1 MSGFKNFI
9 LRGNLVE
16 LAVAFI
22 MATAFAAV
30 IKATVDLLL
39 GIVGKA
45 GGYPDFSQW
54 TPWGFLLGVW
64 VTALV
69 TFVITGAVVYYVV
82 VVPYTEAKERS
93 SRAPSPERRRTSSSS
108 RRSATCWSSRA
119 AALRRRS
126 PRPLPDSRAREV
138 RPVIRSDFVASAVV
152 GRHLRAQ
159 PAVAGVLDRRV
170 GRGLG
175 VALV

>member
-39 GIVGKA
+39 GIIGKA
-45 GGYPDFSQW
+45 GGYPDFSLW
-54 TPWGFLLGVW
+54 TPWGLLLGIW

-69 TFVITGAVVYYVV
+69 TFVITGAVVYYVI
-82 VVPYTEAKERS
+82 VVPYTEAKERFF
-93 SRAPSPERRRTSSSS
+93 PSPEPGTPEDVKLLQEIRDLLVQQNGGST
-108 RRSATCWSSRA
+108 ATVT
-119 AALRRRS
+119 
-126 PRPLPDSRAREV
+126 PPTP
-138 RPVIRSDFVASAVV
+138 
-152 GRHLRAQ
+152 
-159 PAVAGVLDRRV
+159 
-170 GRGLG
+170 
-175 VALV
+175 